1 MRHYTAMAVRNVLR
15 NSRRSLFVGA
25 TVAIGAFA
33 LMVFVGYMA
42 ATASAIREVTIRGGV
57 GHFQIGHP
65 GQFDGAGERPL
76 QFGLEPADRQKI
88 DALTAQDPRIRRV
101 VPRLGFGGLIS
112 NGDQTL
118 TFQGNGVQPD
128 LEQQTFGAFQ
138 NIETGRRLS
147 AKPDDRYSVLLGKEL
162 ARRLGVALGD
172 GVTVLTSTAHGAINA
187 IDLTVVGLIATG
199 VPESELYLV
208 QMPIATAQELLR
220 TDKIGLLSVLL
231 EKTDDTDAAI
241 ADFARAEPGFEVR
254 SWRQLNPLF
263 DQIVALYRNQFIV
276 FGVIIAIVVFLSV
289 GSMTLTSIMERSREI
304 GTLRAIGISG
314 AKVQRIFMIEG
325 IIMGGMGVVMSG
337 ILTAF
342 VIFVVNESAIQL
354 PPPPGRN
361 VGVLLHLSWSP
372 ESFLAIMSAMV
383 VLCGFSA
390 WLISR
395 RVARMKILTAL
406 SSL

>member
-1 MRHYTAMAVRNVLR
+1 MRHYAAMAVRNVMR

-42 ATASAIREVTIRGGV
+42 ATATAIREVTIRGGL
-57 GHFQIGHP
+57 GHFQIGLP

-76 QFGLEPADRQKI
+76 QFGLDPATRRKI
-88 DALTAQDPRIRRV
+88 DDLAEHDARIRRV

-128 LEQQTFGAFQ
+128 IEQQTFGAFQ
-138 NIETGRRLS
+138 NIETGHRLS
-147 AKPDDRYSVLLGKEL
+147 AKPDDRYSTLLGKEL
-162 ARRLGVALGD
+162 ARRLGVTVGD
-172 GVTVLTSTAHGAINA
+172 TVTVVTSTVHGAINA

-199 VPESELYLV
+199 VPDSELYLV
-208 QMPIATAQELLR
+208 QMPLVAAQELLR
-220 TDKIGLLSVLL
+220 TDKIAVLSVLL
-231 EKTDDTDAAI
+231 QDTDETDAVI
-241 ADFARAEPGFEVR
+241 ADLARVDPQFEIR
-254 SWRQLNPLF
+254 SWRQLNPLY

-314 AKVQRIFMIEG
+314 AKVQRIFTIEG
-325 IIMGGMGVVMSG
+325 IIMGFMGAVMSG
-337 ILTAF
+337 GLTAV
-342 VIFVVNESAIQL
+342 VIFVVNQSHIQL

-361 VGVLLHLSWSP
+361 VGVALHLSWSTEP
-372 ESFLAIMSAMV
+372 FLAIMLAMV
-383 VLCGFSA
+383 ALCGLSA

-395 RVARMKILTAL
+395 RVARLKILAAL
-406 SSL
+406 SSI